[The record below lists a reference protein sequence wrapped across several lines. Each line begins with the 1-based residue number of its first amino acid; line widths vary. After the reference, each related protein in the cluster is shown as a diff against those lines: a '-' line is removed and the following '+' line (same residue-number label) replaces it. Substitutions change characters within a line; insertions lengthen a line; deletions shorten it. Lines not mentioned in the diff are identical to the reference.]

1 MNNKIHQMSHL
12 IDGIIFW
19 LRNNPA
25 TKLPKAE
32 MDRAKIVL
40 ESLLQQRILS
50 DEENET
56 LMPQKYIKVN
66 YQFENIKLEEKI
78 QKLSDKIRELE
89 LKNATLRQQISY
101 KKENLIKEV
110 KLLKSQ
116 IKCYQSDVFKRF
128 AKMNK

>member
-19 LRNNPA
+19 LRNNTA